1 MWFMAVTRLSDSQK
15 QELVARFREGEA
27 TQALAEAYGCSPNT
41 VSRVVK
47 AALDPATYAEIKLQR
62 SRGAAGPDQLPLGP
76 GASSSPL
83 AAEALGAPLDLLE
96 PFDPL
101 DPLDSLPGEDA
112 DQLEPDQHRVLA
124 IDDADDFGDDAQD
137 DPDLEADDEGEP
149 FEASEFVT
157 VAVVGQSIEDRPP
170 ASAQPLCGVELPS
183 SVYLLV
189 DKTVELQARPLS
201 DFPELGSLSADERD
215 RQALVVFANPRQAK
229 RHCGRSQRVIKVPDS
244 GVLER
249 TAPYLLSQGIS
260 RLVLEGS
267 LYALPG
273 S

>member
-1 MWFMAVTRLSDSQK
+1 MAVTRLSDSQK
-15 QELVARFREGEA
+15 QELVARFRAGEA
-27 TQALAEAYGCSPNT
+27 TLVLAEAYGCSPNT

-62 SRGAAGPDQLPLGP
+62 SRGAAAPGQLPLMP
-76 GASSSPL
+76 EASSLPL
-83 AAEALGAPLDLLE
+83 GAEAFEDPLDLLDPLE
-96 PFDPL
+96 PL
-101 DPLDSLPGEDA
+101 DPLPGEETES
-112 DQLEPDQHRVLA
+112 LESDPHLVLA
-124 IDDADDFGDDAQD
+124 IDDADDFGEDAQD
-137 DPDLEADDEGEP
+137 DPDLDGEDDSEP

-157 VAVVGQSIEDRPP
+157 VAVVGQPIEERPP
-170 ASAQPLCGVELPS
+170 ASAQPLSGVELPS

-189 DKTVELQARPLS
+189 DKTVELQARPLT

-215 RQALVVFANPRQAK
+215 RQALAVFANPRQAK

>member
-170 ASAQPLCGVELPS
+170 PRLSPSVALSCPAASTCWWTRPWNCRPARSAISQSWDHSAPMNA
-183 SVYLLV
+183 
-189 DKTVELQARPLS
+189 TARPWWCL
-201 DFPELGSLSADERD
+201 PTRARPSATVG
-215 RQALVVFANPRQAK
+215 AAN
-229 RHCGRSQRVIKVPDS
+229 G
-244 GVLER
+244 
-249 TAPYLLSQGIS
+249 
-260 RLVLEGS
+260 
-267 LYALPG
+267 
-273 S
+273 

>member
-1 MWFMAVTRLSDSQK
+1 MAVNRLSDSQK
-15 QELVARFREGEA
+15 QHLVARYRDGESF
-27 TQALAEAYGCSPNT
+27 QSLAEAYGCSPNT

-47 AALDPATYAEIKLQR
+47 AALDPDTYAAIKQQR
-62 SRGAAGPDQLPLGP
+62 SRGAAAPETDQL
-76 GASSSPL
+76 
-83 AAEALGAPLDLLE
+83 APVAV
-96 PFDPL
+96 DPL
-101 DPLDSLPGEDA
+101 PEPEPVTLTPDVLEDA
-112 DQLEPDQHRVLA
+112 LDPSGEGGGDQHRVLA
-124 IDDADDFGDDAQD
+124 IDDADDFGDDGQD
-137 DPDLEADDEGEP
+137 DPDLESDDEGEP
-149 FEASEFVT
+149 FEANEFVT
-157 VAVVGQSIEDRPP
+157 VAVDLTIEDRPP
-170 ASAQPLCGVELPS
+170 AAPQPLTADALPS

-189 DKTVELQARPLS
+189 DKTVELQARPLT
-201 DFPELGSLSADERD
+201 DFPELGALSADESG